1 MPLYR
6 TYTRKKHGI
15 TSWKFL
21 WHSSLLH
28 FFSSTLIGH
37 NTVHHEYEHALHNPV
52 SVLVSVLSFSVL
64 FQFCFSPVQS
74 CFSPVSVLFSPV
86 STLFQSCFRPVQSCF
101 AVLFQPYFLL
111 KFTNL
116 ESGSSRAPLGK
127 LIMTSRGAI
136 ISARPSLLDVFRS
149 STIKIFFCKR
159 KKKSYV

>member
-1 MPLYR
+1 MPLNR

-37 NTVHHEYEHALHNPV
+37 STVHHEYEHALHNPV

-101 AVLFQPYFLL
+101 AVLFQ
-111 KFTNL
+111 
-116 ESGSSRAPLGK
+116 SCSSPVSALFSFEIHEPGIRIAP
-127 LIMTSRGAI
+127 
-136 ISARPSLLDVFRS
+136 S
-149 STIKIFFCKR
+149 SFG
-159 KKKSYV
+159 